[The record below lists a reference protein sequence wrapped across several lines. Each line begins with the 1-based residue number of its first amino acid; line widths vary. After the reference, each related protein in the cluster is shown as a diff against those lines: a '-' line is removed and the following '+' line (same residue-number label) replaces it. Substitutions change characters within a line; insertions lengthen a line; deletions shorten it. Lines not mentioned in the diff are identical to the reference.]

1 MEKYELIKKELKNLN
16 LIKFDGISDKII
28 NNLMDKKLKK
38 KDINNIYITLTIIII
53 GVFLISFLG
62 KKLWKK

>member
-1 MEKYELIKKELKNLN
+1 MEKYELIKRELKNLN
-16 LIKFDGISDKII
+16 FINLDGISDKVI

-38 KDINNIYITLTIIII
+38 KDINNIYITLTIMTI
-53 GVFLISFLG
+53 GVILISFLG

>member
-16 LIKFDGISDKII
+16 LINLDGISDKII

-38 KDINNIYITLTIIII
+38 KDVNNIYITLTIITI
-53 GVFLISFLG
+53 GVILISFLG

>member
-1 MEKYELIKKELKNLN
+1 MEKYELIKRELKNFN
-16 LIKFDGISDKII
+16 FINFDGISDKVI

-38 KDINNIYITLTIIII
+38 KDINNIYITLTIMTI
-53 GVFLISFLG
+53 GVILISFLG

>member
-16 LIKFDGISDKII
+16 LINLDGISDKII

-38 KDINNIYITLTIIII
+38 KDINNIYITLTIFTI
-53 GVFLISFLG
+53 GVILISFLG